1 MEHLPLMLFSLC
13 LQAAIGTMV
22 FMMIVK
28 LTQKEQEFKI
38 AALTTAILSVVG
50 VLASLIHLGTPTHA
64 LNSLLN
70 LGSSWLSREV
80 LFAGAFMGLAIL
92 YVILLY
98 VKPAAKSVLHGI
110 GWLASFVGL
119 AEVFMMAKVY
129 TSSSVVSWQGAVTYI
144 EFFASMIVFGAAILF
159 LTSAKSLD
167 SKTKTYFAISVAVAV
182 GAQVAFTLPHYINLG
197 LMDGAGTASAALL
210 SEMSGLVITQWLFLV
225 LGAGFLLFSKIQ
237 EGKINFT
244 GYYLTGTVLCLG
256 LVIGRYLF
264 YAISVA
270 SRVGL
275 S

>member
-1 MEHLPLMLFSLC
+1 MGELPLILFTIC
-13 LQAAIGTMV
+13 MQAAIGTMV
-22 FMMIVK
+22 FMMVAK
-28 LTQKEQEFKI
+28 LVQKELEFKI
-38 AALTTAILSVVG
+38 AAMTAAILSIVG

-80 LFAGAFMGLAIL
+80 LFSGAFMGLAVLYTIL
-92 YVILLY
+92 MY
-98 VKPAAKSVLHGI
+98 VKPTAKTALNSI

-119 AEVFMMAKVY
+119 VDVFMMAKVY
-129 TSSSVVSWQGAVTYI
+129 TTTSVVAWHGATTFI
-144 EFFASMIVFGAAILF
+144 EFFAAMVVLGAVTLF
-159 LTSAKSLD
+159 LTSVKNLNPKLRS
-167 SKTKTYFAISVAVAV
+167 YFAISVAIVIAV
-182 GAQVAFTLPHYINLG
+182 QVAFTIPHYISLS
-197 LMDGAGTASAALL
+197 LMDGAGAASATLL
-210 SEMSGLVITQWLFLV
+210 SEMSGLVIAQWLFLI

-244 GYYLTGTVLCLG
+244 GYYVTGTVLCLG